1 VNGTLEK
8 TDPVKI
14 VEDMTVSIATG
25 LHVRPAG
32 DLVQAIEKL
41 NADVFMECR
50 GERVNAK
57 SIMGLLTLA
66 AERGTI
72 VTVIAEGPD
81 AARAVDSIRRILSDG
96 PRLE

>member
-1 VNGTLEK
+1 MDSKPAHKVT
-8 TDPVKI
+8 
-14 VEDMTVSIATG
+14 EDMVVAIATG

-41 NADVFMECR
+41 HADVFIECR

-66 AERGTI
+66 AEKGTQI
-72 VTVIAEGPD
+72 RVIAEGPD
-81 AARAVDSIRRILSDG
+81 AAHAVASIRRILSDG
-96 PRLE
+96 PKME

>member
-1 VNGTLEK
+1 MQDQSAPKVTEDL
-8 TDPVKI
+8 TISI
-14 VEDMTVSIATG
+14 VTG

-41 NADVFMECR
+41 RADVFIECR

-66 AERGTI
+66 AEKGTQ
-72 VTVIAEGPD
+72 VRVIAEGPD
-81 AARAVDSIRRILSDG
+81 AARAVASVRRILTDG
-96 PRLE
+96 PKLE